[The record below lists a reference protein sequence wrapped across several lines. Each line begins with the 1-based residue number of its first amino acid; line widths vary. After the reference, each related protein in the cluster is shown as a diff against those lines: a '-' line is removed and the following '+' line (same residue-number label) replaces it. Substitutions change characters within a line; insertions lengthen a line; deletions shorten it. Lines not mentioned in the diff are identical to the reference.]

1 MAQFTGVKA
10 RAPRSQGEPTLEK
23 NGQILIRRSGKPHVQ
38 GLRET
43 EPYVWRGTRP
53 LKILL
58 ATHYFY
64 PSIGGLE
71 TVARVLAE
79 QFQAAGHEVRLITQS
94 PRREGE
100 TDEQFPYAIHRQPGA
115 GELFKLVRWCDLYF
129 QNNISLNTLW
139 PLLFVHRPWV
149 VSHQTWLT
157 RVNGT
162 VGWQDRL
169 KCEVIRYGSPIAI
182 CEAVA
187 SPLPIPA
194 TIIGNPYQSDLFRV
208 IPGAV
213 RDRDMVFLARL
224 VSDKG
229 GDLCLHALAELK
241 KRGIAPALSIVGD
254 GPEMGNLRRMCED
267 FGLNDQVTFTGM
279 ITGEDLVRTL
289 NRHRIMVVPSRLAEP
304 FGVVALEGIACGCA
318 LIGSTG
324 GGLPDAVGPC
334 GLIFEN
340 NSVSALADTME
351 KLLGDPALCR
361 QLQAQ
366 APEHLDKHSPRRI
379 AEAYLRVFEKA
390 MGR

>member
-1 MAQFTGVKA
+1 M
-10 RAPRSQGEPTLEK
+10 
-23 NGQILIRRSGKPHVQ
+23 LIRRSGKPHVRNVA
-38 GLRET
+38 GP
-43 EPYVWRGTRP
+43 EPYIWKGKKP

-58 ATHYFY
+58 ATHFFY

-79 QFQAAGHEVRLITQS
+79 QFLESGLEVRVVTQS
-94 PRREGE
+94 PAREGE
-100 TDEQFPYAIHRQPGA
+100 SDGGFPYPIHRQPGRL
-115 GELFKLVRWCDLYF
+115 ELLKLVRWCDLYF

-139 PLLFVHRPWV
+139 PLLLVRRPWV

-157 RVNGT
+157 RVDGS

-194 TIIGNPYQSDLFRV
+194 TIIGNPYQSDLFRKLPDV
-208 IPGAV
+208 P
-213 RDRDMVFLARL
+213 RDRDLVFLARL

-229 GDLCLHALAELK
+229 GDLCLEALAELK
-241 KRGIAPALSIVGD
+241 RRGPKPTLSIVGD
-254 GPEMGNLRRMCED
+254 GPERGNLERMADALGVRE
-267 FGLNDQVTFTGM
+267 QVTFAGMVTGV
-279 ITGEDLVRTL
+279 DLVRLL
-289 NRHRIMVVPSRLAEP
+289 NRHRIMVVPSRLEEP

-324 GGLPDAVGPC
+324 GGLPDAIGPC
-334 GLIFEN
+334 GVIFKN
-340 NSVSALADTME
+340 NSVAGLTDAME
-351 KLLGDPALCR
+351 QLLRDEGLCQR
-361 QLQAQ
+361 LRAK
-366 APEHLDKHSPRRI
+366 APTHLEEHSPRRI

-390 MGR
+390 LHA

>member
-1 MAQFTGVKA
+1 MALFTGTKTD
-10 RAPRSQGEPTLEK
+10 APRPGGENRVPKSANL
-23 NGQILIRRSGKPHVQ
+23 LIRRSGKPHVRSVP
-38 GLRET
+38 GP
-43 EPYVWRGTRP
+43 EPYVWKGKKP

-58 ATHYFY
+58 ATHFFY

-79 QFQAAGHEVRLITQS
+79 QFLASGLDVQVVTQS
-94 PRREGE
+94 PAREGE
-100 TDEQFPYAIHRQPGA
+100 DDGKFPYPIHRRPGSL
-115 GELFKLVRWCDLYF
+115 GLLKLVRWCDLYF
-129 QNNISLNTLW
+129 QNNISLHTLW
-139 PLLFVHRPWV
+139 PLLLTRRPWV

-157 RVNGT
+157 RVNGS

-169 KCEVIRYGSPIAI
+169 KCEVIRYASPIAI

-208 IPGAV
+208 MPGV
-213 RDRDMVFLARL
+213 PRDRDLVFLARL

-229 GDLCLHALAELK
+229 GDLCLEALAEV
-241 KRGIAPALSIVGD
+241 KRRGQTPSLSIVGD
-254 GPEMGNLRRMCED
+254 GPEMGNLQRMVD
-267 FGLNDQVTFTGM
+267 DLGLRDQVTFTGM
-279 ITGEDLVRTL
+279 LTGEELVRTL
-289 NRHRIMVVPSRLAEP
+289 NRHRLMVVPSRLEEP

-334 GLIFEN
+334 GLIFQN
-340 NSVSALADTME
+340 NSASALADTMQ
-351 KLLGDPALCR
+351 KLLNDPALCR
-361 QLQAQ
+361 RLQAQ
-366 APEHLDKHSPRRI
+366 APAHLDRHSPRRI

-390 MGR
+390 LDV